1 MSSSIFGA
9 PQPAASNVL
18 LQMKAG
24 KLTQSGTTV
33 TADPRKGLLL
43 LQKSDDDL
51 MHLIWKDRSSN
62 TVEDDLII
70 FQGDATLKH
79 LPQCKTGYAML
90 LEFTTGRKSLFW
102 SQEPRKKGID
112 WEDIA
117 KESEL
122 MNKANGILNGSQP
135 PAAAPSVG
143 FGGMT
148 HSELLAMLSGGAA
161 PAAAQPAAAEP
172 STPAPAPAPA
182 TTDAAAPEASSATPA
197 AAATAFSADSIA
209 NILGNITPAA
219 PAPAPAPAAAAGG
232 GAFSADSIASILGN
246 IAPPPQVQ
254 PLSLNAVLAPDA
266 AQALV
271 DGEMERRLAEHLPQ
285 GGAVAESVRET
296 LATPQIS
303 QAAARLTEALH
314 TGDAAG
320 LVMEL
325 GLNPNYGGLG
335 VEPFLRALQE
345 ATPKPSDDAAGGSEE
360 EKPDDKDGPAPME
373 E

>member
-219 PAPAPAPAAAAGG
+219 PAPAPRRGG
-232 GAFSADSIASILGN
+232 K
-246 IAPPPQVQ
+246 
-254 PLSLNAVLAPDA
+254 
-266 AQALV
+266 
-271 DGEMERRLAEHLPQ
+271 RH
-285 GGAVAESVRET
+285 
-296 LATPQIS
+296 
-303 QAAARLTEALH
+303 
-314 TGDAAG
+314 
-320 LVMEL
+320 
-325 GLNPNYGGLG
+325 
-335 VEPFLRALQE
+335 
-345 ATPKPSDDAAGGSEE
+345 
-360 EKPDDKDGPAPME
+360 
-373 E
+373 

>member
-102 SQEPRKKGID
+102 SQEPRKKGTD

-182 TTDAAAPEASSATPA
+182 TTDAAAPFLRTRLRASWATSRHRRRCSRSP
-197 AAATAFSADSIA
+197 S
-209 NILGNITPAA
+209 TPCSRQTRHK
-219 PAPAPAPAAAAGG
+219 PSWTGRWSGG
-232 GAFSADSIASILGN
+232 WPSTCHRGGRWRRAS
-246 IAPPPQVQ
+246 
-254 PLSLNAVLAPDA
+254 
-266 AQALV
+266 
-271 DGEMERRLAEHLPQ
+271 ERRSPHRKSPRPPR
-285 GGAVAESVRET
+285 G
-296 LATPQIS
+296 
-303 QAAARLTEALH
+303 
-314 TGDAAG
+314 
-320 LVMEL
+320 
-325 GLNPNYGGLG
+325 
-335 VEPFLRALQE
+335 
-345 ATPKPSDDAAGGSEE
+345 
-360 EKPDDKDGPAPME
+360 
-373 E
+373 